1 MNDARLQPDYAHDPD
16 DTLLI
21 VDNDVPDVA
30 TVMADA
36 TLHLR
41 AANTLI
47 DQLTRE
53 RDATLVAVRAMC
65 RTVLSP
71 TWVDGMPSPSIV
83 EMVKE
88 LCEEIGSLVQ
98 REEDD

>member
-1 MNDARLQPDYAHDPD
+1 MSESHLQPDYAHDPD
-16 DTLLI
+16 DMLLI
-21 VDNDVPDVA
+21 VDSDTDAA
-30 TVMADA
+30 TVIADA

-41 AANTLI
+41 DANALI

-65 RTVLSP
+65 RAVLSP

-83 EMVKE
+83 DMVKE
-88 LCEEIGSLVQ
+88 LCEEISSLVQ
-98 REEDD
+98 REEDE